1 MNTIHVEF
9 SDTTLDPQSTR
20 SGAKPAMGLPDSWL
34 DALIGAGH
42 VERRDYVAPGVL
54 RSITAQFPTRDH
66 RDQFA
71 SSVRQV
77 SNLMGTR
84 AVVRSDG
91 VW

>member
-1 MNTIHVEF
+1 MTTIHVEF
-9 SDTTLDPQSTR
+9 SDITLDPLSTR

-42 VERRDYVAPGVL
+42 VENRDYAAPGIL
-54 RSITAQFPTRDH
+54 KSITARFPTPHH

-71 SSVRQV
+71 SSVRQI

-84 AVVRSDG
+84 AVVRGSI
-91 VW
+91 W